1 MNEKKSVNIM
11 NPLRKINLRGMIPLI
26 LLFMGLMVL
35 GMCTQSK
42 KDRVEKE
49 KAESVRENIPPVH
62 VVTLEMKPQTVRDR
76 ISLPGNLAAWVTVE
90 VSAEASGRILK
101 KKINVGDRVVKGAV
115 LAEIDGE
122 KYTNAYRSAKATY
135 DNALST
141 KKRLEALYQSDLSNK
156 SDLDEVTA
164 QMENARAAM
173 RIASVD
179 LEHTLIRSPDSGIVN
194 KVYVEQGQ
202 FTDIGK
208 PVCEIIRIDPIKVR
222 VGIPESDVSA
232 VTNLTT
238 FKVTVDALKDRTFT
252 ARKHSL
258 SGTTSSMARVY
269 DLELVMD
276 NPKGELL
283 PDMFVRVEIV
293 KKEIPGALAVPLYAV
308 LTLNGKKVVYVAEKD
323 KAVMRE
329 VVTGAQDGW
338 MLEVKRGL
346 APGDQVITVGQ
357 RSVADGQKIHR
368 VRDHEAQE
376 NLLK

>member
-1 MNEKKSVNIM
+1 M
-11 NPLRKINLRGMIPLI
+11 NPLRKIKLRGMIPLI

-49 KAESVRENIPPVH
+49 KAEAVRENIPPVH

>member
-1 MNEKKSVNIM
+1 MNLFK
-11 NPLRKINLRGMIPLI
+11 KINLRAAFPLI
-26 LLFMGLMVL
+26 LLFLGLMVL
-35 GMCTQSK
+35 GMCAQSK

-49 KAESVRENIPPVH
+49 KAEAVRENIPPVH

-76 ISLPGNLAAWVTVE
+76 ISLPGNLAPWVTVE

-101 KKINVGDRVVKGAV
+101 KNVNVGDRVVKGAV

-141 KKRLEALYQSDLSNK
+141 KQRLEALYKSDLSNK
-156 SDLDEVTA
+156 SDLDAVSA

-173 RIASVD
+173 AIASVD
-179 LEHTLIRSPDSGIVN
+179 LKHTLVRAPESGIVN
-194 KVYVEQGQ
+194 KVYAEQGQ
-202 FTDIGK
+202 FADIGK
-208 PVCEIIRIDPIKVR
+208 PVCEIIRTDPIKVK

-232 VTNLTT
+232 VTNLKT
-238 FKVTVDALKDRTFT
+238 FKVTVDALKGRTFT

-258 SGTTSSMARVY
+258 SGTTSSLARVY

-283 PDMFVRVEIV
+283 PDMFVRVDIV

-308 LTLNGKKVVYVAEKD
+308 LSLNGKTVVYVEEEE

-338 MLEVKRGL
+338 MLEVTHGL
-346 APGDQVITVGQ
+346 TPGDRVITVGQ

-368 VRDHEAQE
+368 VRDHETQE